1 MAAEEER
8 RLFDVDKN
16 IPVARAYD
24 PNSFCIIIANE
35 DYRNVSKVDFAVH
48 DGEVFHDYCTRT
60 LGMPEK
66 NIKMYKNASLSEVY
80 SALQWLKIT
89 SEVNGDDTRLF
100 FYYAGHGMPGEADKK
115 AYLLPADADPQ
126 ILRTCIPLADI
137 YKELGSIK
145 AECITVFLDACFSGA
160 QRGENNPNN
169 MLTAARGV
177 AIKAQEETLPGNMVT
192 FTAASGSE
200 TAYSFKKRGHGM
212 FTYFLL
218 NQLASSRGNISYGEL
233 FDTLKREVKKNSW
246 KENEKMQTPT
256 VTVSGSLES
265 KWRDLHFIKTTK

>member
-16 IPVARAYD
+16 IPVARSYTS
-24 PNSFCIIIANE
+24 NTFCIIIANE
-35 DYRNVSKVDFAVH
+35 DYRNVSKVDYAVH
-48 DGEVFHDYCTRT
+48 DGEVFHEYCTKT
-60 LGMPEK
+60 LGIREK
-66 NIKMYKNASLSEVY
+66 NIKMFKNASLSEVY
-80 SALQWLKIT
+80 SALQWMKIT
-89 SEVNGDDTRLF
+89 SEVNGENIRLF
-100 FYYAGHGMPGEADKK
+100 FYYAGHGMPGEADQK
-115 AYLLPADADPQ
+115 AYLLPIDADPQ

-137 YKELGSIK
+137 YKELGTIK

-177 AIKAQEETLPGNMVT
+177 ALKTQEETLPGNMVT

-218 NQLASSRGNISYGEL
+218 NKLASSRGNISYGEF
-233 FDTLKREVKKNSW
+233 FDSIQREVKKQSW
-246 KENEKMQTPT
+246 DENEKMQTPT
-256 VTVSGSLES
+256 VTVSSSLERS
-265 KWRDLHFIKTTK
+265 WKNLHFVESTK